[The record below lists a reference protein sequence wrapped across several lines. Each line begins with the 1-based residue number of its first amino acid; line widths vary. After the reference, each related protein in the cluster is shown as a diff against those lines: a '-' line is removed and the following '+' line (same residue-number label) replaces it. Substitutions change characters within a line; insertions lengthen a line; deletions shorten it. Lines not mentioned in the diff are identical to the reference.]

1 MLQTTTQTLNGQKQ
15 PFEDLPPIENGDFP
29 ANQVSLLE
37 GTSLA
42 EWLLHILKANHHL
55 MAGLPTSP
63 PHTPQRNKAF

>member
-29 ANQVSLLE
+29 AKQVSLLE

-42 EWLLHILKANHHL
+42 EWLLHILKA
-55 MAGLPTSP
+55 S
-63 PHTPQRNKAF
+63 